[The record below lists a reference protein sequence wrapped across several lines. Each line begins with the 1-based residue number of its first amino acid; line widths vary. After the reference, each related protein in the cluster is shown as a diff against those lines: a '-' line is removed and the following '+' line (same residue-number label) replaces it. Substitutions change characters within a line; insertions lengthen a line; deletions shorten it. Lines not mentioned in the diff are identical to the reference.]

1 MSPPGFGDLS
11 EDRIAADDAL
21 AFIHNVGKEVPKV
34 VVVRSEYENLRENL
48 REAITLSGGLELRD
62 RQAVAIKI
70 NLCDCRPPET
80 GAITHPV
87 SLDCI
92 LGYVREEFGSIP
104 VYVVESNATVSRPS
118 LLLKWFGFTTVL
130 EKWGAEWHNLSE
142 ERFIKKRIKGRRF
155 RTVRVPTIL
164 SESLVINL
172 SKLKTHCITRIS
184 CSLKNQYGCI
194 VYPLKVRFHG
204 FLDDAIVDANMAM
217 PADFSVV
224 DGIIAMGGA
233 QGPAYGIPLHKKLLV
248 AGKDSVA
255 VDSVCAQI
263 MRFNPYLV
271 GHLRKAW
278 QSGIGSRKY
287 QLLGEKMENVSS
299 DFEFNTIDYLVLKAA
314 RIVRRWS
321 KA

>member
-1 MSPPGFGDLS
+1 VTLLLFTRNS
-11 EDRIAADDAL
+11 
-21 AFIHNVGKEVPKV
+21 VKEVPKV
-34 VVVRSEYENLRENL
+34 VVVRSEYENFRENL
-48 REAITLSGGLELRD
+48 RAAIELSGGIELRD
-62 RQAVAIKI
+62 KQAVAVKI

-92 LGYVREEFGSIP
+92 LGYVRQKLGSIP
-104 VYVVESNATVSRPS
+104 LYVVESDATVSRPD
-118 LLLKWFGFTTVL
+118 LLVKWFGFTRVL
-130 EKWGAEWHNLSE
+130 EKWGAEWRNLSK
-142 ERFIKKRIKGRRF
+142 ERILKKPIKGRRF
-155 RTVRVPTIL
+155 RRVRVPTIL
-164 SESLVINL
+164 NDSLVINL

-194 VYPLKVRFHG
+194 VYPWKVRFHE

-224 DGIIAMGGA
+224 DGVIAMGGA
-233 QGPAYGIPLHKKLLV
+233 QAPAYGIPLHKKLLV

-255 VDSVCAQI
+255 VDYVSAQI

-278 QSGIGSRKY
+278 QSGIGSRKF
-287 QLLGEKMENVSS
+287 QLLGEKMENVRS

-321 KA
+321 QK